1 MQDHL
6 VFSPGRKR
14 KGVREP
20 EDEEAEDKEK
30 SKRSKEI
37 EKESA
42 KKKRQDKKA
51 WNGRRNTYDEGILQ
65 FIAKHAK
72 DKLRWIEA
80 CYI

>member
-1 MQDHL
+1 M
-6 VFSPGRKR
+6 
-14 KGVREP
+14 REA
-20 EDEEAEDKEK
+20 EDEEAEDSEKGK
-30 SKRSKEI
+30 SKKSKEM

-51 WNGRRNTYDEGILQ
+51 WNGRRNTYNEEIHK

-80 CYI
+80 CYT